1 MKTFLLSAALICLFN
16 QCTRVVSAP
25 NEIVMATTSFYDF
38 KLAALD
44 GKTIDFSTFKG
55 KKVLIV
61 NTASE
66 CGFTPQYAGLQ
77 ELHAKHGDKL
87 VILGFPCNDFGG
99 QEPGNSGEIATFCSK
114 NYGVSFQMMEKVNV
128 KGDGKSPIYKWL
140 TSKEA
145 NGWNEEAPNWN
156 FCKYLVDEQ
165 GKLINFFTSGVKPM
179 SEELL
184 SKL

>member
-1 MKTFLLSAALICLFN
+1 MKALVFSAALLFLFN

-25 NEIVMATTSFYDF
+25 NEQVMTSSSFYDF
-38 KLAALD
+38 KLPSID
-44 GKTIDFSTFKG
+44 GKTIDFSSFKG

-77 ELHAKHGDKL
+77 ELHEKHGDKVV
-87 VILGFPCNDFGG
+87 VIGFPCNDFGG
-99 QEPGNSGEIATFCSK
+99 QEPGSSGEIQSFCSK
-114 NYGVSFQMMEKVNV
+114 NYGVTFQMMEKVHV
-128 KGDGKSPIYKWL
+128 KGANKSPLYAWL
-140 TSKEA
+140 SSKEG
-145 NGWNEEAPNWN
+145 NGWNDESPNWN
-156 FCKYLVDEQ
+156 FCKYLIDEQ

-179 SEELL
+179 SDELI

>member
-1 MKTFLLSAALICLFN
+1 MKTIILSTALICLFN

-25 NEIVMATTSFYDF
+25 SENVMTTTSFYDF
-38 KLAALD
+38 KLPSLD
-44 GKTIDFSTFKG
+44 GKTIDFSSFKG

-66 CGFTPQYAGLQ
+66 CGYTPQYAGLQ
-77 ELHAKHGDKL
+77 ELHTKYGEKL

-99 QEPGNSGEIATFCSK
+99 QEPGSSGEIQSFCSK
-114 NYGVSFQMMEKVNV
+114 NYGVTFQMMEKVKV
-128 KGDGKSPIYKWL
+128 KGDGKSSLYAWL

-156 FCKYLVDEQ
+156 FCKYLIDEQ
-165 GKLINFFTSGVKPM
+165 GRLIHFFNSGVKPM
-179 SEELL
+179 SDELI